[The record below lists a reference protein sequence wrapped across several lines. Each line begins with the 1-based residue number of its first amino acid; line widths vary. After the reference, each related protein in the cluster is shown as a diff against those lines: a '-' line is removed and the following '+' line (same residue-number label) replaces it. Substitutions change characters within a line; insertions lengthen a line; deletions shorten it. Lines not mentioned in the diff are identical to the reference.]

1 MINPDKLSG
10 RLGNKMFQ
18 LAYLF
23 SQEKKGLIKDI
34 YVQDPALFEDVMP
47 ILKAQYGVGV
57 VPNEYVAIHVR
68 RGDYVGNPYYIDL
81 CKTDYY
87 ERAMKEF
94 PDAKFVVL
102 SDDIDWCWKSGKFK
116 NCTLGECGSEL
127 EDFNFMAG
135 AKGIIMA
142 NSSFSWWAAFLN
154 KGKVIAPL
162 KWYSDGNQERTKLM
176 PEWKRI

>member
-34 YVQDPALFEDVMP
+34 YVQDPALFEDVIP
-47 ILKAQYGVGV
+47 YLKAQYGVGV

-68 RGDYVGNPYYIDL
+68 RGDYVNNSYYTDL
-81 CKTDYY
+81 SKTDYY

-94 PDAKFVVL
+94 PDARFKVF
-102 SDDIDWCWKSGKFK
+102 SDDIISMETVPIFK
-116 NCTLGECGSEL
+116 DCEFSYGNEL